1 MFTHYMV
8 YKDLLNNYRSLYGS
22 NIILL
27 FQVGCKYEIYG
38 DNNKDIQAISRISGL
53 VWMKK
58 TKYINS
64 KEPEKFEFYVT
75 NIGKDE
81 LNRYVD
87 LILKENFIVI
97 LYNEDNITDQ
107 NLLKTRYVS
116 YIKFPNKTV
125 EVENEYVLIPEEE
138 SYIIV

>member
-1 MFTHYMV
+1 MFTHYTV
-8 YKDLLNNYRSLYGS
+8 YKDLLDNYRSLYGS

-38 DNNKDIQAISRISGL
+38 DNKKDIQAISRISGL

-64 KEPEKFEFYVT
+64 NDPEKFEYYVT
-75 NIGKDE
+75 NIGKDD

-87 LILKENFIVI
+87 LILKADYIVL
-97 LYNEDNITDQ
+97 LYSEDNITEQ
-107 NLLKTRYVS
+107 SLLKTRYVS
-116 YIKFPNKTV
+116 DIKFPKKTI